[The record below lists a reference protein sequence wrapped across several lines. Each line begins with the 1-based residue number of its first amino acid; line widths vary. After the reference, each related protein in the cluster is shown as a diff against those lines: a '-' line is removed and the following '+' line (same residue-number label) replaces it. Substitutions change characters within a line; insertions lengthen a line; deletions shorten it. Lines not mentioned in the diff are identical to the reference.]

1 MMALGVVFCMVFTTA
16 GLACS
21 YTLELPSGPTIILFA
36 VPVYLAGTVFSKHR
50 VRTE

>member
-1 MMALGVVFCMVFTTA
+1 MVFTTA

-36 VPVYLAGTVFSKHR
+36 VPVYLAGAAYGRRRAS
-50 VRTE
+50 